1 MDPSRGSPVEDGSP
15 SQIKLIISID
25 MYKVIEVDV
34 TMRGSVWGANVREN
48 AMLHLISSSAAG
60 REL

>member
-1 MDPSRGSPVEDGSP
+1 MEDGSLTQ
-15 SQIKLIISID
+15 SKLIISID
-25 MYKVIEVDV
+25 MYKVIEADL

>member
-1 MDPSRGSPVEDGSP
+1 MEDGIP
-15 SQIKLIISID
+15 TQTKLIISID
-25 MYKVIEVDV
+25 MYKVLEVDV

>member
-1 MDPSRGSPVEDGSP
+1 MDPSRGSPVEDGSLTQ
-15 SQIKLIISID
+15 SKLIIRD